1 MWRRAWLDLGDRRP
15 CLDNV
20 DIPNG
25 QVKFC
30 FLLNLKMGP
39 KWPFAMVVK
48 MQPNSHPSGQM
59 AVWREMAIWASQMAI
74 SMATEQALIFFS
86 L

>member
-1 MWRRAWLDLGDRRP
+1 
-15 CLDNV
+15 V

-74 SMATEQALIFFS
+74 SMATEQALIRSYSVVPVRRTGVNRILF
-86 L
+86 